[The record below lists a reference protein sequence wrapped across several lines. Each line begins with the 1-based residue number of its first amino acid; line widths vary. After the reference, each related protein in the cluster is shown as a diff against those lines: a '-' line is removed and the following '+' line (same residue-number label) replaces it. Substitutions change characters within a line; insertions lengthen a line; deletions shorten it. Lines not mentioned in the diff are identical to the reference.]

1 MANVSP
7 SSPQARPPR
16 RTAPHQPRLDWQMW
30 FAALGHYQHN
40 PWLLHLLYKIV
51 ASPNPRDDPALA
63 LLDLDAYPF
72 DDVRR
77 PALVRASLYH
87 YDFTRVPSPW
97 ARALPGAALLDA
109 ACNPFRTA
117 NDSKCDAYWARTFV
131 REYVPAVDAA
141 VLKDQ
146 VVSKQGWP
154 TDPPPTRA
162 PSLATTLRN
171 KVGFYAKR
179 KGSSPAFVDA
189 PAALILAAALL
200 PAAAAALPRLD
211 LAQLRP
217 RRRRAPRTRAKV
229 D

>member
-1 MANVSP
+1 
-7 SSPQARPPR
+7 
-16 RTAPHQPRLDWQMW
+16 MW

-63 LLDLDAYPF
+63 LLDVDAYPF

-117 NDSKCDAYWARTFV
+117 NDSKCDAY
-131 REYVPAVDAA
+131 
-141 VLKDQ
+141 
-146 VVSKQGWP
+146 
-154 TDPPPTRA
+154 
-162 PSLATTLRN
+162 
-171 KVGFYAKR
+171 
-179 KGSSPAFVDA
+179 
-189 PAALILAAALL
+189 
-200 PAAAAALPRLD
+200 ALPEGDGADVCHLLKQPLIFWEGGQHKSSCQAQIKEISSLGVPGSECACNRFAHVAVGKQLNSFGSVRL
-211 LAQLRP
+211 P
-217 RRRRAPRTRAKV
+217 V
-229 D
+229 